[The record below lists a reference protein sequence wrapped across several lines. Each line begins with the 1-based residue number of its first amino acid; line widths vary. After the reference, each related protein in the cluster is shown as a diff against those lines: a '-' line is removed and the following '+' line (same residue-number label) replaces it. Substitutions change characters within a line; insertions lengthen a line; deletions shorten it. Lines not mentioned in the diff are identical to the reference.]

1 MKVFE
6 GWPHKAASSSLRV
19 YCRRTNCRKGLY
31 GGKVSPLTE
40 KLHIF
45 HTMLVIGP
53 LMEHGHIQLTPG
65 EVCSYVTPLCHLL
78 WKTDTCEPLLEDVG
92 VFHVTSKRVV
102 FLGQD
107 HPSFSVNYGDILLHA
122 QSSSGSA
129 DVLYCQ
135 LSVFPDGHQ
144 AEETPDNEP
153 FTEWEITPKDP
164 FPIAD
169 LFTALSDM
177 SAMNPESDD
186 ESMDVPFEINEDLG
200 TFVPAMDGFETSE

>member
-1 MKVFE
+1 MPDVLE
-6 GWPHKAASSSLRV
+6 G
-19 YCRRTNCRKGLY
+19 
-31 GGKVSPLTE
+31 

-45 HTMLVIGP
+45 HTMLIIGP
-53 LMEHGHIQLTPG
+53 PIEHGRPQLTPG
-65 EVCSYVTPLCHLL
+65 EVCTYVTPLCRLL
-78 WKTDTCEPLLEDVG
+78 WRTETCESLLEDVG
-92 VFHVTSKRVV
+92 IFHITSKRVV

-107 HPSFSVNYGDILLHA
+107 HPAFSVNYEDILLHA
-122 QSSSGSA
+122 QSSSDSE

-144 AEETPDNEP
+144 TEEMPDDEP
-153 FTEWEITPKDP
+153 FTEWEISPKDP

-169 LFTALSDM
+169 LFRALSDM

-186 ESMDVPFEINEDLG
+186 ESMEVPFEINEDLG